1 MTEAWVRTVRH
12 SNKLYYV
19 CDISL
24 LACDQGIM
32 VSKENIIIIRENVL
46 KNLGGSVMDM
56 REMLK
61 WFREKS
67 MHGAR

>member
-1 MTEAWVRTVRH
+1 M
-12 SNKLYYV
+12 
-19 CDISL
+19 CDINL

-61 WFREKS
+61 
-67 MHGAR
+67 

>member
-1 MTEAWVRTVRH
+1 M
-12 SNKLYYV
+12 
-19 CDISL
+19 CDINL

-56 REMLK
+56 REMIQGK
-61 WFREKS
+61 KYAWS
-67 MHGAR
+67 